1 MEEMTV
7 ISLKCMLLEDAGYPG
22 EISEKCPKIQELDI
36 SETNVQNWKEVVS
49 LASQLPV
56 RTK

>member
-1 MEEMTV
+1 MTV
-7 ISLKCMLLEDAGYPG
+7 VSLKCMLLEDAGYPG

-36 SETNVQNWKEVVS
+36 SETNIQNWKEVVC

-56 RTK
+56 RIT